1 MTIPIF
7 YSISDDFTKYAAVS
21 LNSLVKHTDPNKDY
35 TVYFLNQDLSS
46 KHQKALSDLSSSN
59 VHVKFSILIINLYN
73 LFKIVRKT
81 FFALTFLPCRF
92 FIASLFQNFFP
103 NMIR

>member
-35 TVYFLNQDLSS
+35 TVY
-46 KHQKALSDLSSSN
+46 
-59 VHVKFSILIINLYN
+59 
-73 LFKIVRKT
+73 
-81 FFALTFLPCRF
+81 
-92 FIASLFQNFFP
+92 
-103 NMIR
+103 